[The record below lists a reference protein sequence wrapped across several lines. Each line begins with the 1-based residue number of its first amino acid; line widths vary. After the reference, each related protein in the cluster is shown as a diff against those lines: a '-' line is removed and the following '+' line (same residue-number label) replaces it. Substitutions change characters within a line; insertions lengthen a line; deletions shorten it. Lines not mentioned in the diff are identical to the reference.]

1 MSYIE
6 IRGLQP
12 ITRQRKKK
20 SKHVLFYF
28 VLYEKHNQVND
39 SVVYEALIT
48 FSILYGMNCNFL
60 TFFKHLRKFRA
71 GKRQI

>member
-48 FSILYGMNCNFL
+48 LASCMV
-60 TFFKHLRKFRA
+60 
-71 GKRQI
+71 